1 MPELP
6 EVEVLRQD
14 LDKEVVGRRIKEA
27 EVRPGSTAMKMIPRH
42 GRRKEFRDL
51 LVGTKVEAVTRHG
64 KWIILELDD
73 AGLMVVD
80 LGDSAML
87 HKTSASDEIAPH
99 THIVLA
105 FTIGGQLRVLD
116 PKLTGE
122 VFVIARDDLKS
133 ADGYGSFQIDPLATP
148 LAWQQFSGLL
158 DERREAMKS
167 LLLDERFICGLGD
180 LYSDE
185 VLFASGLRYDRSS
198 DRLSSQ
204 DVRRLYRALMETL
217 QDAVKARGTSWSDGS
232 FTDLQGGP
240 GNYQVELKVFRRE
253 GESCRRCRSRIVK
266 QQFEGRDTFFCP
278 QCQS

>member
-6 EVEVLRQD
+6 EVEVLKQD
-14 LDKEVVGRRIKEA
+14 LEKEVVGRRIKDA

-51 LVGTKVEAVTRHG
+51 LVGAKVTAVTRRG

-73 AGLMVVD
+73 DRVMVVD

-87 HKTSASDEIAPH
+87 RKTSASDEIAPH
-99 THIVLA
+99 THILLA
-105 FTIGGQLRVLD
+105 FTIGGQLRVVD

-122 VFVIARDDLKS
+122 VFVIPSDDLKR
-133 ADGYGSFQIDPLATP
+133 AEGYESFLIDPLESP
-148 LAWQQFSGLL
+148 LAWQRFSGLL

-185 VLFASGLRYDRSS
+185 VLFASGLRFDRPS

-217 QDAVKARGTSWSDGS
+217 QDAVKARGTSLIDGS
-232 FTDLQGGP
+232 FTDLQGGR
-240 GNYQVELKVFRRE
+240 GNYQIDLKVFQRE
-253 GESCRRCRSRIVK
+253 GQACRRCRSMIVK
-266 QQFEGRDTFFCP
+266 RQFEGRDTYFCP